1 MRHGA
6 SWWVECQYMYTGLTA
21 YHSVQVGPQMPYVS
35 VATQLRVGDP
45 LRVRSPVLIP
55 LDALARHSQLNPDDP
70 LARRLSSFLPP
81 HSKYD
86 IQKFQCRVVAPR
98 NTLKSSLKC
107 SRSRRVISEPST
119 PPSHSP
125 ASISPPTSPKSVHF
139 KDMDGELESVCLFRS
154 TGRPSS
160 ISHPRS
166 LSDTETETET
176 ETALEVSQR
185 SALVSATTFTPT
197 YISPIPSPHT
207 PPESNVHL
215 ESLTFLP
222 ARPPL
227 LRGTIRVRN
236 IAFEK
241 CVTARFTTDSWTTI
255 SEAHAR
261 FVGPAP
267 APAFGADPWDIFAF
281 TIPLGAPRTLL
292 LAVRYAVSEVGEWWD
307 NNGGADFRVV
317 LAPVTQRPAP
327 PVPGAALGFGVG
339 ATARPRRVLF
349 GACRANVAATKTYGY
364 PMLSRPSPPA
374 LPETNQWQ

>member
-1 MRHGA
+1 
-6 SWWVECQYMYTGLTA
+6 MYNTRVIPLA
-21 YHSVQVGPQMPYVS
+21 LWLVPQMPYVS
-35 VATQLRVGDP
+35 VTTHLRVGDS

-55 LDALARHSQLNPDDP
+55 LDALARHSHLNPDDP
-70 LARRLSSFLPP
+70 LARRLSSFLRPQ
-81 HSKYD
+81 SNCD

-119 PPSHSP
+119 PSIHSP
-125 ASISPPTSPKSVHF
+125 ARSISPPPPNPKSVHF
-139 KDMDGELESVCLFRS
+139 KDKDGELVSVCVFRP

-166 LSDTETETET
+166 YSDTETETET
-176 ETALEVSQR
+176 ETALEVAQR
-185 SALVSATTFTPT
+185 GATLFTPT
-197 YISPIPSPHT
+197 EISPIPSPHT

-227 LRGTIRVRN
+227 LRGTMRVRN

-241 CVTARFTTDSWTTI
+241 CVAVRFTTDGWTTV

-261 FVGPAP
+261 YVRPA
-267 APAFGADPWDIFAF
+267 ADSWDIFAF
-281 TIPLGAPRTLL
+281 TIPLCAPRTLL
-292 LAVRYAVSEVGEWWD
+292 LAVRYAVPDTGEWWD

-317 LAPVTQRPAP
+317 LAPVTQPRPAP
-327 PVPGAALGFGVG
+327 VPVAAPGFGVGGVG
-339 ATARPRRVLF
+339 ATARPRRALV
-349 GACRANVAATKTYGY
+349 GACRANVAPTKTYGY
-364 PMLSRPSPPA
+364 PTLARPSPPVPP
-374 LPETNQWQ
+374 PETNQNQ